1 MAPHD
6 AHEAKGGELMIARER
21 KPTSAVTLSCHGTE
35 RPPLTSVPPSRPG
48 TSTSP
53 PQEGWRVVNRL
64 RWILSEALAEE
75 AGPSPHLADLAD
87 RLDEGLS
94 QPLGRVPGSVVWMNS
109 IVRVRNLDGDERST
123 FRLVFPED
131 ADMARQRLSILA
143 PVGAALFGRREGDRV
158 RVLLPSR
165 RVHYL
170 EIDKVFRDA
179 EAPRSLKPPQ
189 HTEWTP

>member
-1 MAPHD
+1 
-6 AHEAKGGELMIARER
+6 
-21 KPTSAVTLSCHGTE
+21 
-35 RPPLTSVPPSRPG
+35 
-48 TSTSP
+48 
-53 PQEGWRVVNRL
+53 
-64 RWILSEALAEE
+64 
-75 AGPSPHLADLAD
+75 
-87 RLDEGLS
+87 
-94 QPLGRVPGSVVWMNS
+94 MNS

-131 ADMARQRLSILA
+131 ADMARRRLSILA

-179 EAPRSLKPPQ
+179 EAPRSLKPSQ
-189 HTEWTP
+189 HPESTP

>member
-6 AHEAKGGELMIARER
+6 AHEAKGGERMIARER
-21 KPTSAVTLSCHGTE
+21 RPTIEVTPASHGTE
-35 RPPLTSVPPSRPG
+35 RSPLSFVPTSRPG
-48 TSTSP
+48 TSPSP

-64 RWILSEALAEE
+64 RWILSEALAKE
-75 AGPSPHLADLAD
+75 AAPPPHLADLAD
-87 RLDEGLS
+87 RLDGGLS

-109 IVRVRNLDGDERST
+109 IVRVRNLDSEERST

-131 ADMARQRLSILA
+131 ADMARRRLSVLA
-143 PVGAALFGRREGDRV
+143 PVGAALFGRREGERV
-158 RVLLPSR
+158 RVLLPNR

-179 EAPRSLKPPQ
+179 EAPRSLETFQ
-189 HTEWTP
+189 YAESTP